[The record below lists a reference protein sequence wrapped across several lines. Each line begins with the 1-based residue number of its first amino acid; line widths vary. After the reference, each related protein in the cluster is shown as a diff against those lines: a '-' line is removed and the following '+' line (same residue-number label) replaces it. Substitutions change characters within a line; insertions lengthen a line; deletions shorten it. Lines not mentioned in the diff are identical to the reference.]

1 MLLRISI
8 LLLIFTGLI
17 KAQPAL
23 PDCAEQQPVRIV
35 VIGSSTA
42 AGSGASSAETSWVG
56 RYRAYLKSIHPE
68 NEVINIARGGYT
80 TYHLMETGFVTPTGR
95 HAVDTARNISKAI
108 AYQPDAIII
117 NLPSNDMAYG
127 VSVGVQLSNFEVM
140 RKEAELHN
148 IPVWICSA
156 QPRNFR
162 DSERRNGQWELH
174 QALMKRYKKQAID
187 FWTKVST
194 PEHRVRQQLDA
205 GDGVHLNDKGHEL
218 LYKRVRSSNLLA
230 TILSC
235 NGQQKRNVESWE
247 GLDGRFRSTRRP

>member
-1 MLLRISI
+1 MLLRI
-8 LLLIFTGLI
+8 IFLCMGLWTVA
-17 KAQPAL
+17 KAQPAI
-23 PDCAEQQPVRIV
+23 PDCAHQKSVRVV

-56 RYRAYLKSIHPE
+56 RYKNYLKSINPQ

-95 HAVDTARNISKAI
+95 HAVDTARNISRAI
-108 AYQPDAIII
+108 SFQPDAIII

-127 VSVGVQLSNFEVM
+127 VEVGVQLSNFEVM
-140 RKEAELHN
+140 RKEAEQYG

-162 DSERRNGQWELH
+162 DEARRNGQRALH
-174 QALMKRYKKQAID
+174 DAIMKRYDSLAID

-194 PEHRVRQQLDA
+194 TEHRVRKNLDA
-205 GDGVHLNDKGHEL
+205 GDGVHLNDKGHAL
-218 LYKRVRSSNLLA
+218 LFKRVKNSGLLA
-230 TILSC
+230 TITNC
-235 NGQQKRNVESWE
+235 NGQKKRSVESWE